1 MQDAL
6 ASTPRFDSH
15 IPTPQQDD
23 RLGAPP
29 EGPRWELRAEEN
41 TRRPLSLADV
51 ASVKQNKSQ
60 NQEESDKEGIFT
72 VPVTGRG
79 RIGLLRKTGPKWQNS
94 EADDE
99 R

>member
-6 ASTPRFDSH
+6 ASTPRFDSQ

-29 EGPRWELRAEEN
+29 EGPRWEPRAEEN
-41 TRRPLSLADV
+41 TRRPLADIT
-51 ASVKQNKSQ
+51 SVKENKSQ
-60 NQEESDKEGIFT
+60 NQEESDKKGNFT

-79 RIGLLRKTGPKWQNS
+79 RIGSRRITGPKWQKP
-94 EADDE
+94 EAADE
-99 R
+99 G